1 MGRKKEDRQA
11 KADHKK
17 ARRLIKE
24 SEENGDD
31 TASLAHQLAPLGLQV
46 REIPGDGNCLFR
58 AVSDQLEGHARN
70 HMDYRLRTTAYMES
84 CRDDFEPFV
93 EDDVPFDRHL
103 ANLRKS
109 GTFAGNDALV
119 ALARL
124 LDVAVVIHQVGQPVW
139 QINAVQENPKHR
151 QIHLSYHNGDHY
163 NSVRRLGDHSNS
175 PAIVTGKIV
184 SSQPSK
190 THSKPSSKSQSSDV
204 SISTSD
210 RTVVLNDVLENQIDE
225 VANVTGITDR
235 AKIGQLLA
243 DHDFDVSSVVQVFA
257 LTVIEDPEEQS
268 KNDGNDERESK
279 GSEDDVVNIH
289 AASDNVGAS
298 SHSKHRM
305 SRPEQARAQFKSTK
319 QKRKE
324 KREVKK
330 AKQMERNRRK
340 VIGEGEDEPE
350 DVHALTTELECLNL

>member
-1 MGRKKEDRQA
+1 
-11 KADHKK
+11 
-17 ARRLIKE
+17 
-24 SEENGDD
+24 
-31 TASLAHQLAPLGLQV
+31 
-46 REIPGDGNCLFR
+46 
-58 AVSDQLEGHARN
+58 
-70 HMDYRLRTTAYMES
+70 
-84 CRDDFEPFV
+84 
-93 EDDVPFDRHL
+93 
-103 ANLRKS
+103 
-109 GTFAGNDALV
+109 
-119 ALARL
+119 
-124 LDVAVVIHQVGQPVW
+124 
-139 QINAVQENPKHR
+139 
-151 QIHLSYHNGDHY
+151 
-163 NSVRRLGDHSNS
+163 
-175 PAIVTGKIV
+175 
-184 SSQPSK
+184 
-190 THSKPSSKSQSSDV
+190 
-204 SISTSD
+204 
-210 RTVVLNDVLENQIDE
+210 
-225 VANVTGITDR
+225 VANVTGMTDR

-268 KNDGNDERESK
+268 KNDGNDDGESK